1 MVANNGVLMSNVM
14 NHHMGRDDEVD
25 CSHDGRKSGPM
36 RRLTWRDHS

>member
-1 MVANNGVLMSNVM
+1 MGHENCKNCNGVLVSNMM

-36 RRLTWRDHS
+36 MR